1 MCKFVLETLHNLQ
14 VSPHVR
20 ENNRDR
26 KLGLVYIVYLWR
38 KRRLFKLQF
47 KVNPFELVSTSN
59 AALSLV
65 IRSIVVKNVIK
76 LLIRMRN
83 ACLAW
88 VGSPLKKVAT
98 FWHQDHQLKT
108 MERVV
113 VVFFYLLNVASIGR
127 AAWHI
132 AAHSPDQ
139 DLTEGRLL
147 NAFSLE
153 TRIKAYTAIIKPSF
167 STWQQATSWS

>member
-1 MCKFVLETLHNLQ
+1 
-14 VSPHVR
+14 
-20 ENNRDR
+20 
-26 KLGLVYIVYLWR
+26 
-38 KRRLFKLQF
+38 
-47 KVNPFELVSTSN
+47 
-59 AALSLV
+59 
-65 IRSIVVKNVIK
+65 
-76 LLIRMRN
+76 
-83 ACLAW
+83 
-88 VGSPLKKVAT
+88 
-98 FWHQDHQLKT
+98 

-113 VVFFYLLNVASIGR
+113 VVFFYLLNVASIGQ

-167 STWQQATSWS
+167 ST